1 MKPRDSLRR
10 RIAVAYLLFALCS
23 TLFFAII
30 AAVAVE
36 GIGNYLVDNRLEQVA
51 LWASP
56 RAISG
61 LPVSLPAGLSF
72 HHDADIPLS
81 LRSLPPGVHVINVDG
96 VGLHVLSG
104 RDRAGEFVVVDHE
117 SDYEKVELVVYGLFA
132 LAFAGT
138 LLLSVLLGRFIG
150 RRLVT
155 PILSLAD
162 AVRAN
167 SDELPLLDR
176 RDELGVLARA
186 FAAHTAELRGFLE
199 RERFFTGDVSHELR
213 TPLTVIT
220 GAAEILV
227 VQGASLP
234 HVAAPAERILRAA
247 NEAAECVKV
256 LLMLARFPER
266 MPHAASDIAAIA
278 ERETAR
284 YQSLVAGKDVSLVF
298 ERGPSSFIDSPPEL
312 CGAAIGNLVRN
323 ACQYTERGAV
333 TVRVAEGSVVV
344 EDTGPGL
351 SPAALAAFHGV
362 TGHDGPSSGTGLG
375 LGLVRRIC
383 QYLGAGMAVRQREGG
398 GTVFE
403 INFLTVL
410 TKS

>member
-1 MKPRDSLRR
+1 
-10 RIAVAYLLFALCS
+10 
-23 TLFFAII
+23 
-30 AAVAVE
+30 
-36 GIGNYLVDNRLEQVA
+36 
-51 LWASP
+51 
-56 RAISG
+56 
-61 LPVSLPAGLSF
+61 
-72 HHDADIPLS
+72 
-81 LRSLPPGVHVINVDG
+81 
-96 VGLHVLSG
+96 
-104 RDRAGEFVVVDHE
+104 
-117 SDYEKVELVVYGLFA
+117 ELVVYSLFA

-150 RRLVT
+150 RRVVT

-162 AVRAN
+162 AVRAD
-167 SDELPLLDR
+167 SAELPLLDR
-176 RDELGVLARA
+176 GDELGVLARA

-256 LLMLARFPER
+256 LLMLARSPER

-284 YQSLVAGKDVSLVF
+284 YQSLVAGKDVRLVF
-298 ERGPSSFIDSPPEL
+298 EGGPSFFIDAAPEL

-323 ACQYTERGAV
+323 ACQYTERGDV
-333 TVRVAEGSVVV
+333 TVHVAEGRVLVQ
-344 EDTGPGL
+344 DTGPGL
-351 SPAALAAFHGV
+351 PPAALSAFSGV
-362 TGHDGPSSGTGLG
+362 AGNAGPSLGTGLG

-383 QYLGAGMAVRQREGG
+383 QYLGAGMEVRQREGG

-403 INFLTVL
+403 ISFPAAL